1 MAIWKSLDPSLVF
14 SFVVFCRVIVIFVG
28 VFQEMPPKQKK
39 ASAKKAKASE
49 ATGSSKNTD
58 SGLAKAPFEE
68 VCPLLTFE
76 ESKLAST

>member
-1 MAIWKSLDPSLVF
+1 M
-14 SFVVFCRVIVIFVG
+14 IFVG

-68 VCPLLTFE
+68 V
-76 ESKLAST
+76 